1 MHGENI
7 EAQPP
12 MGLKGGSGDGGVRSY
27 QVPSKV
33 QGEARYACEGRS
45 VHGGCM
51 EVHEA
56 VHEEMKRAQECM
68 GVHGASTTWVMHD
81 AWGAHG
87 GPTTN
92 GA

>member
-1 MHGENI
+1 M
-7 EAQPP
+7 
-12 MGLKGGSGDGGVRSY
+12 
-27 QVPSKV
+27 
-33 QGEARYACEGRS
+33 
-45 VHGGCM
+45 HGGCM

-56 VHEEMKRAQECM
+56 VHEEMKCAQGCM